1 MSSELQQPSRKESK
15 KPITWDELEN
25 SRPLPVR
32 FQLYASRRTNRA
44 LCPCLVVKSQG
55 ISVIRILDPEHM
67 QPYISLDSI
76 FLLSNR
82 SIPTGILE
90 FELSRDSGDY
100 DLTLAGLE
108 PREALWVPLK
118 LAREIAEQVGLL
130 EALGTLLDWDNRH
143 IWSLDEGEAGL
154 VHK

>member
-1 MSSELQQPSRKESK
+1 MSNLTDNGREL
-15 KPITWDELEN
+15 TWGRLETN
-25 SRPLPVR
+25 RPFPVR
-32 FQLYASRRTNRA
+32 FRLYASRRTNKA
-44 LCPCLVVKSQG
+44 LCPCLVVQTRG
-55 ISVIRILDPEHM
+55 ISVIRILDPEHR

-76 FLLSNR
+76 FLLAGK
-82 SIPTGILE
+82 SIPSGILE
-90 FELSRDSGDY
+90 LDLSRDAGDY

-118 LAREIAEQVGLL
+118 LAREIADQLGLL
-130 EALGTLLDWDNRH
+130 NALSNLLDWDNRH